1 MILPPPPA
9 FCRSR
14 MNSRQQKKRAVEV
27 CLQDAVELL
36 GPHVEDRCTA
46 TPDAGVVDQDI
57 WRAKGPRDDIE
68 QGEDAPLISDID
80 LQGHRLP
87 PHRLDTAAAFL
98 GALLV
103 SVKRDSDISPSAG
116 EFVGHGLADT
126 RVGASDEG
134 DSVGKPGHFKDIKAR
149 RATWSKATGWARKGL
164 PVRTKG
170 AAAGSATTKKAAQ
183 SRAWHARQLAGTG
196 AYVCC
201 NRRMTSPSVV

>member
-103 SVKRDSDISPSAG
+103 SVKRDSDISPGAG
-116 EFVGHGLADT
+116 ELLGHGLESEPVMRAILSASLGISRISK
-126 RVGASDEG
+126 RVGRHGPRQLD
-134 DSVGKPGHFKDIKAR
+134 GHARGYQSGR
-149 RATWSKATGWARKGL
+149 RAPQPVPRQPRRLLNRGHGMQDSWLVLVPTPAATGG
-164 PVRTKG
+164 
-170 AAAGSATTKKAAQ
+170 
-183 SRAWHARQLAGTG
+183 
-196 AYVCC
+196 
-201 NRRMTSPSVV
+201 